1 MENTSIQDFI
11 EKVQESD
18 LSAATKEAL
27 IQALH
32 DQEAELSPDASQEE
46 ITEAIARAMA
56 RAAGSMAL
64 TGVSNGNA
72 SYPTG
77 PDHDYIAGISD
88 QVEAFFR
95 KKDWKYD
102 AHDYDSD
109 GDRRFT
115 LSFNVEFCNLRV
127 RVLLEQEL
135 RVIRIEA
142 ILPVKCESLYDYL
155 VCKAIVK
162 DNYPKRFGAL
172 HYDERD
178 GEVSYRYS
186 YLVRHAFHEDEFER
200 YFHAVV
206 GSADDAYPL
215 VNKLCVGKLKRKELN
230 DVLEHIN
237 ALVEDLTGD
246 E

>member
-1 MENTSIQDFI
+1 MENTSIQELI
-11 EKVQESD
+11 KKVQESD

-46 ITEAIARAMA
+46 ISEAIARAMA
-56 RAAGSMAL
+56 RAAASVAL
-64 TGVSNGNA
+64 TGDA
-72 SYPTG
+72 SYLTG

-109 GDRRFT
+109 GDRLFT
-115 LSFNVEFCNLRV
+115 LSFNVEFCSLRV

-162 DNYPKRFGAL
+162 DNYSKRFGAL

-200 YFHAVV
+200 YFRAVI

-215 VNKLCVGKLKRKELN
+215 VSKLCVGKLKRKELN